1 MLCHKTGAMPS
12 FSTQRH
18 VRFSADQMYAL
29 VADVEKYPEFLPLC
43 TGLIVL
49 SRQARGAGEELTARM
64 SVGYK
69 SIAES
74 FTTRIVTNPAERRI
88 DVSYLDGPFKRLN
101 NRWQFNDDAS
111 GSVVDFFIDYEFR
124 SNLLGALMGT
134 MFDQAFRRFT
144 QAFEERAAKIYGPPR
159 TATSPSG

>member
-1 MLCHKTGAMPS
+1 MPS

-18 VRFSADQMYAL
+18 VGFSAAQMFAL

-43 TGLIVL
+43 TGLSVL
-49 SRQARGAGEELTARM
+49 SRRQRGEGEELTARM

-69 SIAES
+69 AIVES
-74 FTTRIVTNPAERRI
+74 FTTLVVTNPSAQRI
-88 DVSYLDGPFKRLN
+88 DVNYLDGPFKRLD
-101 NRWQFNDDAS
+101 NRWQFIDDAS

-124 SNLLGALMGT
+124 SKLLGVLMGG

-144 QAFEERAAKIYGPPR
+144 QAFEDRAAKIYGASAR
-159 TATSPSG
+159 ATKL

>member
-1 MLCHKTGAMPS
+1 MPS
-12 FSTQRH
+12 ISTQRH
-18 VRFSADQMYAL
+18 VRFSAAQMYAL

-49 SRQARGAGEELTARM
+49 SRRPQGEGEELSARM

-69 SIAES
+69 SIAEN
-74 FTTRIVTNPAERRI
+74 FTTRVDIDPVQRRI
-88 DVSYLDGPFKRLN
+88 DVNYLDGPFKHLV
-101 NRWQFNDDAS
+101 NRWRFVDDAS

-124 SNLLGALMGT
+124 SKLLGALMGS

-144 QAFEERAAKIYGPPR
+144 QAFEDRAAKIYGSAGTEAAPN
-159 TATSPSG
+159 G